1 MIIFTAGEGYSMR
14 NKTPVFVAVLLGA
27 CSSQTASL
35 DNARNQLVQ
44 TRTDYQDCMNG
55 GSGEVTNQ
63 CEAKLIAADNAERA
77 YKEAMSS
84 GLR

>member
-1 MIIFTAGEGYSMR
+1 MWNMGLG
-14 NKTPVFVAVLLGA
+14 FVAVLLTA

-35 DNARNQLVQ
+35 DYARTQLIQ
-44 TRTDYQDCMNG
+44 TRTDYQSCMNG

-63 CEAKLIAADNAERA
+63 CEAKQVAADNAERT

>member
-1 MIIFTAGEGYSMR
+1 
-14 NKTPVFVAVLLGA
+14 
-27 CSSQTASL
+27 
-35 DNARNQLVQ
+35 
-44 TRTDYQDCMNG
+44 MNG

-63 CEAKLIAADNAERA
+63 CEAKLVAADNAERG